1 MRVVDV
7 YKGVKIVTSEKL
19 EGWFH
24 CEHNRIF
31 GESIEEVKY
40 DLNDTMTCHEYALE
54 NPNYKE
60 MDRDEM
66 TLIRLRQAV
75 ESMGLTI

>member
-1 MRVVDV
+1 MNVVDI
-7 YKGVKIVTSEKL
+7 YKGVKIVVSQEL

-24 CEHNRIF
+24 CEHRRIF

-40 DLNDTMTCHEYALE
+40 DLDDTMTCEEYTLE
-54 NPNYKE
+54 NPTWE
-60 MDRDEM
+60 ELDRDEM

-75 ESMGLTI
+75 ESMGMTI

>member
-7 YKGVKIVTSEKL
+7 YKGVKIVMSEEL

-24 CEHNRIF
+24 CEHRHIF

-40 DLNDTMTCHEYALE
+40 DLNDTMTCVEYEEE
-54 NPNYKE
+54 NPNYE
-60 MDRDEM
+60 VLDTNEI
-66 TLIRLRQAV
+66 TLIRMRYAFQH
-75 ESMGLTI
+75 MGLAI